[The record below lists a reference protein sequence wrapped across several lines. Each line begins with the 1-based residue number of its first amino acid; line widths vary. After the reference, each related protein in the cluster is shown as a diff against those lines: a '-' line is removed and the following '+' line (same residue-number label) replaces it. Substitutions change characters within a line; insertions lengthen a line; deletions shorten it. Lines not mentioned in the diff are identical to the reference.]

1 LVFEALVSPEMA
13 MTLPATTQCREVLV
27 DDSSSRDS
35 VVTDEDT
42 NRQDQVST
50 FTRLS

>member
-1 LVFEALVSPEMA
+1 VFEALVSPEMA
-13 MTLPATTQCREVLV
+13 ATLPETTNCREVVV

-42 NRQDQVST
+42 NRQDS
-50 FTRLS
+50 LS

>member
-1 LVFEALVSPEMA
+1 VFEALISPEMA
-13 MTLPATTQCREVLV
+13 VTLPATSECREVVV

-42 NRQDQVST
+42 RQE
-50 FTRLS
+50 